1 MNNKILVILSVV
13 IILICYQCEDSH
25 HRTKRI
31 NKSRCEFFKDMSY
44 EGVIDTVF
52 FRNKDWVFKLKGNE
66 TDEYF
71 LYGFPHH
78 SKNLMK
84 GNFVKKT
91 KGAFEYEI
99 HYSDSDSIVLQ
110 FDFNCSYWDTLS
122 YLN

>member
-84 GNFVKKT
+84 GNFVKKI
-91 KGAFEYEI
+91 KGDFEYEI

-110 FDFNCSYWDTLS
+110 YDFNCNYWDTLS
-122 YLN
+122 SLN